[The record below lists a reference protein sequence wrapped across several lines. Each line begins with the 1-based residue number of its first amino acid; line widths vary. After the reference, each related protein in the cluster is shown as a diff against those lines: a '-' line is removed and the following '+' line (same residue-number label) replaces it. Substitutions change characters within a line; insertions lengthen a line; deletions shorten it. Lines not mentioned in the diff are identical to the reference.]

1 MFMIT
6 NEQFKKIVGPLI
18 FTWDTAFNKT
28 DFISLTIGTS
38 EDNKM
43 LKLTVWDEKNPSY
56 TENHFF
62 EDYEEI
68 LKTIEEVLLFPAY
81 EKASYSKSKC
91 HEKIFEELDETF
103 YYLGKKC
110 TTYAD
115 YLERNTSKDAYIK
128 VERYELLRLLGK
140 LIEQPA
146 PKDLVEKISEEAS
159 KRKDNKL
166 TVYFTKCSSF
176 EQDDRIIFTVLPNFL
191 SRILT
196 IHRHQD
202 AIEDILLEHSYDWN
216 IIEKEELFERI
227 DELNKIFKVKKDRKY
242 FENKLDLISENFL
255 VCPNKKF
262 LSPLKLPK
270 VFPAMYGRAHGAPKV
285 EITTF
290 SPDFSF
296 IWNQKPFDLA
306 GYKFETMNEWE
317 AYKSKKEVDEKFEQA
332 ENDGNKEK
340 PKFEIG
346 KFVSPVMDNRSLEE
360 IAEEIIKK
368 ELKPKSIYDIV
379 WDEFTKEITNEGE
392 KEMKKNNINTKPQKE
407 RADSIMFDEENKIT
421 VAFLGGEKF
430 IIKCN
435 EGDKFDYR
443 IAVGVACS
451 RVNCNNTELVYLREH
466 MNWKEYYMY
475 CYNKF
480 FYFDPL
486 RIKAFEN
493 AVYAEKEQYKLKLD
507 EEKVRKYRC
516 EEVEFNVYK
525 PKKITHD
532 FILFNPQGE

>member
-6 NEQFKKIVGPLI
+6 NKQLKKIVGPQI
-18 FTWDTAFNKT
+18 FNWDTAFKNT
-28 DFISLTIGTS
+28 DFICLIIGTS
-38 EDNKM
+38 ENNKM
-43 LKLTVWDEKNPSY
+43 LKLSLWDERNPSY
-56 TENHFF
+56 KEDYFF

-68 LKTIEEVLLFPAY
+68 LKAIEEVLLFPAY
-81 EKASYSKSKC
+81 EKTSDPKYQERVFK
-91 HEKIFEELDETF
+91 ELDAIF
-103 YYLGKKC
+103 YYLGRNC
-110 TTYAD
+110 TTYD
-115 YLERNTSKDAYIK
+115 DFLERKTSKDAYIK
-128 VERYELLRLLGK
+128 VNKYELLRLLLRLTGQA
-140 LIEQPA
+140 I
-146 PKDLVEKISEEAS
+146 PKDLTERISQETS
-159 KRKDNKL
+159 RTKDNKL

-176 EQDDRIIFTVLPNFL
+176 EQDGRIIFAVLPDVFN
-191 SRILT
+191 RILT
-196 IHRHQD
+196 VHAYQD
-202 AIEDILLEHSYDWN
+202 AIEDILLKHSYDWN

-227 DELNKIFKVKKDRKY
+227 DELNKIFKVKKNKKY

-255 VCPNKKF
+255 VCPNKYF
-262 LSPLKLPK
+262 LSPLKFSPK
-270 VFPAMYGRAHGAPKV
+270 AGPIMCERGHGEPKI

-290 SPDFSF
+290 KPDFSF
-296 IWNQKPFDLA
+296 IWNQKPFDLK
-306 GYKFETMNEWE
+306 GLKIDKTNWWKTEGNEP
-317 AYKSKKEVDEKFEQA
+317 
-332 ENDGNKEK
+332 ND
-340 PKFEIG
+340 
-346 KFVSPVMDNRSLEE
+346 VL
-360 IAEEIIKK
+360 A
-368 ELKPKSIYDIV
+368 LKYAL
-379 WDEFTKEITNEGE
+379 WDEFTKEEITKETKVTKGE
-392 KEMKKNNINTKPQKE
+392 KEMKNININTKPQKQ

-435 EGDKFDYR
+435 DSDKFDYR
-443 IAVGVACS
+443 IAIGVACS
-451 RVNCNNTELVYLREH
+451 RVNYNNTELIYLREH
-466 MNWKEYYMY
+466 MNWKEYYLY